1 MVTLWVGDAPGL
13 LAESTWALLITN
25 SNKDHSTYDVKYS
38 FTWLGI
44 RVKKKKRKL
53 ILSYEGSFLWAQPL
67 RIIIIWIKRERDWG
81 MAVQTAWTL
90 AAIVRK
96 PLKKHCSRETLLLPL
111 PVTWPLEHAQGSVSS
126 PVSAGNNNKLSCG
139 SEGSVKW
146 CRESSYFDAFEGLSG
161 SELLL
166 QFQARKD
173 RSCCDVSFPLH

>member
-25 SNKDHSTYDVKYS
+25 SNRDHSAYDVKYS

-44 RVKKKKRKL
+44 RVKKKRKL

-90 AAIVRK
+90 AAIVHK
-96 PLKKHCSRETLLLPL
+96 LLKQQCSRETLLLPL
-111 PVTWPLEHAQGSVSS
+111 PVMWPLEHAQGSVSS

-139 SEGSVKW
+139 SEDSVKW
-146 CRESSYFDAFEGLSG
+146 CRESSYFGAFEGLSG

-166 QFQARKD
+166 PF
-173 RSCCDVSFPLH
+173 

>member
-44 RVKKKKRKL
+44 RVKKEKVN
-53 ILSYEGSFLWAQPL
+53 SVLWRQFSLRAQPL

-90 AAIVRK
+90 AAIVHK
-96 PLKKHCSRETLLLPL
+96 LLKKQCSWETLLLPL
-111 PVTWPLEHAQGSVSS
+111 PVMWPLEHAQGSVSS

-139 SEGSVKW
+139 SEDSVKW
-146 CRESSYFDAFEGLSG
+146 CRESSYFGAFEGLSG

-166 QFQARKD
+166 QF
-173 RSCCDVSFPLH
+173 